1 MELFYLPSELH
12 NIIASYIDESDDLF
26 NYENCI
32 FSDLNYITLI
42 TYRFPAYI
50 QWNLDNGP
58 KEKYLII
65 LYFHKFKYS
74 TLFDFDFH
82 RPPIGNIPYKF
93 KY

>member
-1 MELFYLPSELH
+1 MELIYLPSELH
-12 NIIASYIDESDDLF
+12 NIIASYIDDHGDLT
-26 NYENCI
+26 YYSEI
-32 FSDLNYITLI
+32 FPCLNYITLI